1 LRGVSLASP
10 VGPSASSRTPIGV
23 TSRRTSHDMRGRA
36 RRVLVICFFLVA
48 CAFATRARGEPAN
61 GGDEDAERA
70 LYESLPND
78 EATLSELFQWSIE
91 HGDLDHLREMA
102 RLESERESEGGS
114 VGDTGRRWSWFQR
127 AAATARRVT
136 RRARRADADDGRTR
150 AIAGK
155 KDSSSRTVNIRQKRG
170 GLSAEEIE
178 RKRREV
184 KEALDAMNGGRRSA
198 HELAR
203 ECGEIIVDAHK
214 NETKERRMAALELLY
229 ELVAPIE
236 LANDLGKI
244 GVADALIG
252 ALRDDDE
259 DVAGAAAS
267 ALAAAASNNVIVQG
281 IIREKGGFDV
291 LMSLVSATRTPE
303 ELRHKSLWVLGMCV
317 RTHAPSREDFFAADG
332 ARVLGEVLSR
342 RAPKKTR
349 TRAIA
354 LLGDLL
360 HVEGVPDALFADED
374 ATKRVLADVAD
385 VALDASS
392 SADAAEKSLAVLRA
406 SRERAPEMTREI
418 LTTRENDFIAVADR
432 LDAEAKRE
440 DDGYAADVARLA
452 RALVRE
458 SREGRDEL

>member
-1 LRGVSLASP
+1 MWRHRGVTVRDETP
-10 VGPSASSRTPIGV
+10 PRETPIDA
-23 TSRRTSHDMRGRA
+23 TSRRTSRDMRGRA
-36 RRVLVICFFLVA
+36 KRILVICFFLVA
-48 CAFATRARGEPAN
+48 CALATRASGEPAN

-102 RLESERESEGGS
+102 RLESERASERESVVNAE
-114 VGDTGRRWSWFQR
+114 RRWSWFRR
-127 AAATARRVT
+127 AAATARRAT
-136 RRARRADADDGRTR
+136 RRAGRDDDDDGRTR
-150 AIAGK
+150 AIANE
-155 KDSSSRTVNIRQKRG
+155 KDSSRTVNVREKRG
-170 GLSAEEIE
+170 GLSAEEID

-214 NETKERRMAALELLY
+214 NETKERRMAALDLLY

-281 IIREKGGFDV
+281 IIRDKGGFDV

-332 ARVLGEVLSR
+332 ARVLAEVLSR

-360 HVEGVPDALFADED
+360 HVEGVPDAIFADKD
-374 ATKRVLADVAD
+374 ATKKVLADVAD

-392 SADAAEKSLAVLRA
+392 SADAVEKSLAVLRA
-406 SRERAPEMTREI
+406 SRARAPEATRETI
-418 LTTRENDFIAVADR
+418 TMRENDFIAVADR

-440 DDGYAADVARLA
+440 DDGYAADIATRA
-452 RALVRE
+452 RALARE
-458 SREGRDEL
+458 SRDARDEL

>member
-1 LRGVSLASP
+1 
-10 VGPSASSRTPIGV
+10 
-23 TSRRTSHDMRGRA
+23 M
-36 RRVLVICFFLVA
+36 ICFFLVA
-48 CAFATRARGEPAN
+48 CAFATRASGERAN

-102 RLESERESEGGS
+102 RLESESERESEGGS
-114 VGDTGRRWSWFQR
+114 VGDTGRRWSWFRR

-136 RRARRADADDGRTR
+136 RRARRDDDDDDRTR

-155 KDSSSRTVNIRQKRG
+155 KDSSSRTVNVRQKRG

-214 NETKERRMAALELLY
+214 NETKERRMAALDLLY

-317 RTHAPSREDFFAADG
+317 RTHTPSREDFFAADG

-342 RAPKKTR
+342 HAPKKTR

-360 HVEGVPDALFADED
+360 HVEGVPEALFADVD

-406 SRERAPEMTREI
+406 SRERAPEAFREI

-440 DDGYAADVARLA
+440 DDDDGYAADVARLA